1 MDRVAHRSVP
11 GDDWTSRQR
20 GGGREEPNKGM
31 GSERLSPRVR
41 AFLDERRFACL
52 ATINADGSPQQTVIW
67 YLLRDGKIMMNTRR
81 GRTKDRNLVRDPRAS
96 ICVEDGDRYVSI
108 AGTVEMID
116 EQASAQADIKT
127 LATRYDGPE
136 RAEEL
141 MRDAFGKQE
150 RITLLLSIDH
160 VIAAGFDE

>member
-1 MDRVAHRSVP
+1 LARRSVP
-11 GDDWTSRQR
+11 GDDKTRRER
-20 GGGREEPNKGM
+20 GGDRKEPNNGM
-31 GSERLSPRVR
+31 ASEQLSPRVR
-41 AFLDERRFACL
+41 AFLDEKRFASL
-52 ATINADGSPQQTVIW
+52 ATINADGTPQQTVMW
-67 YLLRDGKIMMNTRR
+67 YFLQDGKVMMNTRR
-81 GRTKDRNLVRDPRAS
+81 GRAKDHNLLRDPRAS
-96 ICVEDGDRYVSI
+96 ICVEVGYRYVSI

-116 EQASAQADIKT
+116 DQSRAQADIKT

-141 MRDAFGKQE
+141 VRDSFGKQE